1 MSRGVV
7 QISAFVDAIL
17 ASFLP
22 EGAVV
27 ALTYAQSLYTLPVS
41 LFGMSVSAAELP
53 AMSRAI
59 GNTEKS
65 PRY

>member
-1 MSRGVV
+1 MSRGII

-27 ALTYAQSLYTLPVS
+27 ALTYAQSLS
-41 LFGMSVSAAELP
+41 LFFRSASLECQFQQLSYPQCRARLG
-53 AMSRAI
+53 ALSR
-59 GNTEKS
+59 
-65 PRY
+65 